1 MARLRFGAEKRSR
14 FPYWVIPTVI
24 FVFGIGMLAG
34 RAIESDLTLAE
45 LRTRKLTVSDLLE
58 RLWPKRNEG
67 ASPLPARTVV
77 LQTEAENRL
86 KSENARLIAEK
97 DALVEQLQTLKG
109 ELTARDDSIKGLRG
123 EINELAQ
130 ANRKL
135 LEQSKEYEKFK
146 RNAALKE
153 AERERAV
160 ARTQSA
166 RATTSAAASNPSPAA
181 TTDVAAQAVTSPAQ
195 AAPEPRR
202 GPSYQVLRRTPLLRN
217 PSENAQILYYLS
229 PGRRVN
235 VGGIVNGRFLRVQY
249 SRSGNPPG
257 YVLVTDVTPLE

>member
-1 MARLRFGAEKRSR
+1 MARLRFGAAKRSR

-45 LRTRKLTVSDLLE
+45 LRSRKLTVSDLLE
-58 RLWPKRNEG
+58 RLWPNRDEG
-67 ASPLPARTVV
+67 ASPLPARTVAQ
-77 LQTEAENRL
+77 QTEAENRL
-86 KSENARLIAEK
+86 KSENARLVTEK

-109 ELTARDDSIKGLRG
+109 ELRERDDSIKGLRG

-130 ANRKL
+130 ANQQLRAL
-135 LEQSKEYEKFK
+135 SKEYEEFK
-146 RNAALKE
+146 RDTALKE
-153 AERERAV
+153 AERERTV
-160 ARTQSA
+160 ARTPAA
-166 RATTSAAASNPSPAA
+166 RTKAAASRPRREAA
-181 TTDVAAQAVTSPAQ
+181 NEVAAQTVTPPTPP
-195 AAPEPRR
+195 APEPQR
-202 GPSYQVLRRTPLLRN
+202 GSSYQVLRRTPLLRN